1 MLVQVN
7 GITVN
12 LDLNISKFID
22 CVMASLLVWCAVVA
36 AFVLLGALWLM
47 IRKIRKELDDLRTF
61 LDNLGHLHADTQD
74 TVATNANWWREQWN
88 SRARLKVIMHPGTH
102 LREPEPNNEGNQNFF
117 LLAVPTREPEG
128 WDPSENIIGLRHTR
142 ARLD

>member
-22 CVMASLLVWCAVVA
+22 CVMTSLLVWCAVVA
-36 AFVLLGALWLM
+36 AFVLLDALLMM

-74 TVATNANWWREQWN
+74 TVATNANWWRELKISSCWQFRRV
-88 SRARLKVIMHPGTH
+88 SLKVGTQVKTLLACGTH
-102 LREPEPNNEGNQNFF
+102 GRGLIEFVYSVG
-117 LLAVPTREPEG
+117 VPTM
-128 WDPSENIIGLRHTR
+128 TR
-142 ARLD
+142 CKN